1 MLIKE
6 TSSSFE
12 QAPIGA
18 HIARCVSL
26 IDIGTQKKEYEGRV
40 SYRREVRIAFEL
52 PNELLETGEH
62 AGEPHIVSMFY
73 TMSLSEKAKL
83 RDHLKNWRGRDFTAD
98 ELSGFDLRNIL
109 GKACMLS
116 VTHNSKG
123 KSTIGGIMSLPKGTP
138 CPALANNILYFSL
151 EEFDRS
157 VFDSLSEGIKGMI
170 EKSREYQ
177 ALIAPPD
184 HNHDA
189 PNDDDIDYSGVP
201 DVIF

>member
-18 HIARCVSL
+18 HIAICVSL
-26 IDIGTQKKEYEGRV
+26 IDIGTSRKEYEGRV

-52 PNELLETGEH
+52 PNELIETGEH
-62 AGEPHIVSMFY
+62 AGQPHVVSMFY

-83 RDHLKNWRGRDFTAD
+83 RDHLKNWRGRDFTPS

-109 GKACMLS
+109 GKPCMLS
-116 VTHNSKG
+116 VTHNGKG
-123 KSTIGGIMSLPKGTP
+123 KSIIGGIMSLPRGTP
-138 CPALANNILYFSL
+138 VPALANNVLYFSL
-151 EEFDRS
+151 DEFDQS

-184 HNHDA
+184 QNHDA
-189 PNDDDIDYSGVP
+189 PHDDEIDYSSVP